1 MVNHLEKMYVTS
13 DCATILKEL
22 EVEHPAAKLLQ
33 MASQKQECGD
43 GTNFVVTFAGELLRR
58 WTQLMAMGLHV
69 SEVIAGYQV
78 AADKLFE
85 FLPELVV
92 KDVTKDE
99 FDSVVAPVLGAK
111 QYGTHEQLAPLVVQ
125 AGLCVMK
132 DGGISPAAVRVVKV
146 MGSNV
151 GESQMVPGYV
161 ATRGV
166 ETIVTSAE
174 KCKVAVFACGI
185 EASNTEAQG
194 TVLMKT
200 ADDLKN
206 YNRSEEKKMEEIIQ
220 GIKESGVKVIVSGG
234 SVSEMAL
241 HFMDRYELICL
252 KVGSKWELRRLCQS
266 TGATALV
273 RLGAPTP
280 DEMGFAEEVKQ
291 VTVGSKIL
299 TVFTNPTETKLA
311 TLILR
316 ASTQSV
322 LQDLERAVDD
332 GIHALQQA
340 CRDDNFIVDQYSNP
354 KSS

>member
-33 MASQKQECGD
+33 MASQKQEEECGD
-43 GTNFVVTFAGELLRR
+43 GTNLVVTFAGELLRQS
-58 WTQLMAMGLHV
+58 TQLMAMGLHV

-234 SVSEMAL
+234 SVSERAL
-241 HFMDRYELICL
+241 HFMDHYELICL
-252 KVGSKWELRRLCQS
+252 NVGSKWELWRLYQS

-273 RLGAPTP
+273 QLGVPTP
-280 DEMGFAEEVKQ
+280 DEMRFTEACKTSHGRKQ
-291 VTVGSKIL
+291 NPDGLYQPDRNEARNIDSSGQHTVC
-299 TVFTNPTETKLA
+299 TTRP
-311 TLILR
+311 R
-316 ASTQSV
+316 ASS
-322 LQDLERAVDD
+322 R
-332 GIHALQQA
+332 
-340 CRDDNFIVDQYSNP
+340 
-354 KSS
+354 